1 MLFLH
6 LVMKRLLFVI
16 LLCTLTVF
24 VHGQGLSSGKSTTMK
39 FGADVWDF
47 GTIKEADGAVKHV
60 FEFTNAGTKPFVI
73 ENVSVSCGCTTPTY
87 SRAPIR
93 PGTKGSITIY
103 FDPTG
108 RPGAFN
114 KEIYIT
120 SNNLS
125 NQNIIRITGTVE
137 GRPRS
142 IEDDYPVLV
151 SSGLR
156 LSSLSVNF
164 GYVPQRCVRSM
175 TLPYINTSSKSIS
188 LSVGYDS
195 MKPYFTATVPST
207 ICAGCRGDITLTYDL
222 RSVIAWG
229 MLSQSVFLT
238 VNGKQSA
245 IPVSATAVGTDDFTG
260 VNRENAPQIRVT
272 GLFFHLGDIKQTAAS
287 VSKELTISN
296 DGKQPLLIRDVA
308 LRDGCVSTLKSGITV
323 EPGGSVTFT
332 VTIYP
337 SKFEKGRLYTSLFVV
352 TNDPMRPL
360 REFRFVANII

>member
-1 MLFLH
+1 
-6 LVMKRLLFVI
+6 MKRLFFVI
-16 LLCTLTVF
+16 LLCAFTCL
-24 VHGQGLSSGKSTTMK
+24 VHGQSIPSDKSTTMK
-39 FGADVWDF
+39 FGADVWNF
-47 GTIKEADGAVKHV
+47 GTIKEVDGAVKHI
-60 FEFTNAGTKPFVI
+60 FEFTNAGSKPFVI

-93 PGTKGSITIY
+93 PGATGSITIY

-120 SNNLS
+120 SNNRS
-125 NQNIIRITGTVE
+125 NQNVIRITGTVE
-137 GRPRS
+137 GRPRT

-175 TLPYINTSSKSIS
+175 TVPYINTSSKSIS
-188 LSVGYDS
+188 LSVGYES
-195 MKPYFTATVPST
+195 KKPYFSATAAPS
-207 ICAGCRGDITLTYDL
+207 ICGGCRGDITLTYDL

-272 GLFFHLGDIKQTAAS
+272 GLFFHLGDVKQSTAS

-308 LRDGCVSTLKSGITV
+308 LRDGCESTLHSGTTV
-323 EPGGSVTFT
+323 KPGGSVTFT
-332 VTIYP
+332 VKIYP

-352 TNDPMRPL
+352 TNDPMRPM